1 MITRNDKYT
10 LLFDQQTKVEKVEKM
25 SKTSFNLL
33 GVEFAPIWIP
43 IERRLQVNI
52 LR

>member
-10 LLFDQQTKVEKVEKM
+10 LLFDQQTKVEKM

-33 GVEFAPIWIP
+33 GIEFAPILIP

-52 LR
+52 IR

>member
-1 MITRNDKYT
+1 
-10 LLFDQQTKVEKVEKM
+10 M

-52 LR
+52 IRQSKFYRYYGSNNR